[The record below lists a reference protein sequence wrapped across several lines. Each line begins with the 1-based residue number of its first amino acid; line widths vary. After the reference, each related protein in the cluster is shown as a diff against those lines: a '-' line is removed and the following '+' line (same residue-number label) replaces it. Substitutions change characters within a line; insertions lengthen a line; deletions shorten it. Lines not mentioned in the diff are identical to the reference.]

1 MRVAKA
7 AVVALLIL
15 NFVDEHFNDA
25 RYTRATTSVLSK
37 VARSF
42 GWASMSQKPTDIS
55 LDALLRTLERHYATM
70 PRGSFGQTEFLNH
83 LDCRNGA
90 TGIYG

>member
-42 GWASMSQKPTDIS
+42 G
-55 LDALLRTLERHYATM
+55 
-70 PRGSFGQTEFLNH
+70 
-83 LDCRNGA
+83 
-90 TGIYG
+90 